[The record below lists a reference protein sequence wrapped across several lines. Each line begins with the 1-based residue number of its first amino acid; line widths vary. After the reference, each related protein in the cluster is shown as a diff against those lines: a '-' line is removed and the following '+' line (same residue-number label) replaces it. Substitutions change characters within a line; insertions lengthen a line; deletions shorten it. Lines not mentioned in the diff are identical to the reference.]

1 MALGFGLLAW
11 MCLLFSPLAFVQSV
25 QAQAP
30 DSENYGT
37 VIGIVRWTHF
47 SAEQGTTSRRCTF
60 QNQIITTPQ
69 R

>member
-11 MCLLFSPLAFVQSV
+11 MCLLFSPLAFFQSV

-37 VIGIVRWTHF
+37 VIGIVR
-47 SAEQGTTSRRCTF
+47 
-60 QNQIITTPQ
+60 
-69 R
+69 